1 VPEATT
7 EKLFALLAK
16 GKPVPALVLI
26 GTDPYLRDLCR
37 NKIIDAYVPANM
49 RDWALSRVDLD
60 GSDWG
65 ELFQRAE
72 TLPMMASCQ
81 VVVAHGAESIEIR
94 GKAGADIEDDDDEA
108 DDAKASGG
116 ESDERQETLKAL
128 AKYLDS
134 PAPFTVILFEVPKLD
149 RRQRLYKILA
159 EKALL
164 IDLQLDAHAA
174 RALAIEMAVELG
186 TKIDPV
192 AAALLAEMVDSE
204 PARMRL
210 ELEKLAAFTLGR
222 PSITDADV
230 REIVVTEKKNTIWEL
245 SEMLSTGRRA
255 EALTFLSNLLREGE
269 QPVAMIGALAWSY
282 RKMIEARALPP
293 TTNGF
298 NAARTLKINPMAA
311 EAAVRN
317 AHRFTKAALLS
328 GLVALAEADSQLKSR
343 NPDTKA
349 FMQFLVAR
357 LASSAGAKSASR

>member
-37 NKIIDAYVPANM
+37 NKIIDAYVPPPM

-60 GSDWG
+60 GSDWS

-72 TLPMMASCQ
+72 TLPMMAACQ
-81 VVVAHGAESIEIR
+81 VVVAQGAESIEIR
-94 GKAGADIEDDDDEA
+94 GKAAAEIEDDDEDG
-108 DDAKASGG
+108 DSDSG
-116 ESDERQETLKAL
+116 ESDDRQETLKAL

-164 IDLQLDAHAA
+164 IDLALDASAA
-174 RALAIEMAVELG
+174 RALAIEMAIELG
-186 TKIDPV
+186 TKIEPV

-204 PARMRL
+204 PARLRL
-210 ELEKLAAFTLGR
+210 ELEKLAAYTLGR

-230 REIVVTEKKNTIWEL
+230 RKVAVTEKKNTVWEL
-245 SEMLSTGRRA
+245 SEMLATGRRG

-269 QPVAMIGALAWSY
+269 EPVAMIGALAWSY

-298 NAARTLKINPMAA
+298 NAARVLKINPAAA
-311 EAAVRN
+311 ESAVRN

-328 GLVALAEADSQLKSR
+328 GLVALGEADSQLKQR

-349 FMQFLVAR
+349 FMQFLIAR
-357 LASSAGAKSASR
+357 LASAPGTKTAAR